1 MGQAGHGRHQS
12 GDGRVHLDRRFHHG
26 PVCRHIAGVS
36 HPLFKP
42 VRQPGGGHCAG
53 RPIRQAGRAVLCFF
67 SADHDVCHGLSQ
79 YGAPSAGSVYSDGIH
94 DAEHLLEL
102 GVYLRQSGRA
112 RLGGAR
118 CGPGHPHRQKC
129 GTGHRG
135 GASAYD
141 KILPGAAR
149 SGAAA
154 RPGYGQTICPL
165 WRPGGVQR
173 DLVGTWHLYVRHGD
187 GSHGGLHR
195 DIGRLYHCG
204 QRGEDLHGVLLWHRR
219 HRGHHH
225 RPGDRC
231 GAD

>member
-1 MGQAGHGRHQS
+1 MAAVALANIPLYVVQLFIFGVQS
-12 GDGRVHLDRRFHHG
+12 GATVLLSQYWGKQDMGAINRVMGVSIWIAVSITG

-67 SADHDVCHGLSQ
+67 STDHDVCHGLSQ
-79 YGAPSAGSVYSDGIH
+79 HGAPSAGPVHPDGIH

-102 GVYLRQSGRA
+102 GVYLRQFGRA
-112 RLGGAR
+112 RLGSAW

-129 GTGHRG
+129 GTGHRD

-154 RPGYGQTICPL
+154 RPWIWSDGLSAMAARWCATRPCGDWAPL
-165 WRPGGVQR
+165 CSPR
-173 DLVGTWHLYVRHGD
+173 
-187 GSHGGLHR
+187 
-195 DIGRLYHCG
+195 
-204 QRGEDLHGVLLWHRR
+204 
-219 HRGHHH
+219 
-225 RPGDRC
+225 
-231 GAD
+231 